1 MSVFAD
7 TSGLYAL
14 LVGSEDGHDSVVRA
28 FRGVVSQRRPLRT
41 TSYVAVETVALL
53 QHRVGLEAV
62 RDFDDHVFPLL
73 SVEWVSDALHRRGMR
88 RLSRENRRR
97 LSLVDCV
104 SLEFMRQHAIE
115 DVLGLD
121 RHFEQAGF
129 SLLRGSG
136 SP

>member
-62 RDFDDHVFPLL
+62 RDFDDHLFPLL

-121 RHFEQAGF
+121 RHFEEAGHA
-129 SLLRGSG
+129 LLRGTGRS
-136 SP
+136 

>member
-14 LVGSEDGHDSVVRA
+14 LVGSDDDHSGVVGA
-28 FRGVVSQRRPLRT
+28 FRSVVSQQRPLRT
-41 TSYVAVETVALL
+41 TSYVVVETVALL

-73 SVEWVSDALHRRGMR
+73 SVEWVSDDLHRRGMR

-115 DVLGLD
+115 NVLGLD
-121 RHFEQAGF
+121 RHFKEAGF
-129 SLLRGSG
+129 VLLRGTTD
-136 SP
+136 P